1 MSGGEVFLD
10 ELPGETRGIIR
21 RDGRFTHILIDREDD
36 EPRHRLGARSVG
48 RVAEVPQGLK
58 GAFVELA
65 DGPPWAFLP
74 LKGADRLTVGQ
85 KVEVEVTAEPRER
98 KGPTLRM
105 IGSGQGEPRLL
116 ARGPTVQETLALLA
130 PGAAPVTGIEAI
142 QASWDA
148 EEEAGFPGE
157 LFHDTGLDLMVERT
171 RAMVTVD
178 LDLAPAPGVTLG
190 GKARERANR
199 QGLHQ
204 AARII
209 GLKRWGGLVA
219 IDLIGVGHDGDA
231 ITAAAK
237 AGFGAAFGKDP
248 DISYGPVNRFGVL
261 QLALPWRRTP
271 LDELF
276 GDAFEKR
283 LAAHRTQDVVRCLKH
298 AMLSDTQT
306 PRFVARCAPDEAAL
320 AAPLAARLG
329 PRAGVIAD
337 AAVAPGAF
345 VWDEG

>member
-1 MSGGEVFLD
+1 MSGVEVFLD
-10 ELPGETRGIIR
+10 DLPGETRGVIR

-36 EPRHRLGARSVG
+36 EPRHRLGARCVG

-58 GAFVELA
+58 GAFVDLGTEP
-65 DGPPWAFLP
+65 GWALMP
-74 LKGADRLTVGQ
+74 LKGADRLSVGQ

-98 KGPTLRM
+98 KGPTLRL
-105 IGSGQGEPRLL
+105 IGPGQGEPRLL
-116 ARGPTVQETLALLA
+116 AQGPTVQETLTALA
-130 PGAAPVTGIEAI
+130 PGVTPVTGLDAI
-142 QASWDA
+142 QASWDS
-148 EEEAGFPGE
+148 EEDAGYPGE
-157 LFHDTGLDLMVERT
+157 LSADTGLDLMVERT

-178 LDLAPAPGVTLG
+178 LDLAPGASGA
-190 GKARERANR
+190 KARERANR

-237 AGFGAAFGKDP
+237 AAFGKDP
-248 DISYGPVNRFGVL
+248 DISYGPVNRFGVM

-271 LDELF
+271 LTEVF

-283 LAAHRTQDVVRCLKH
+283 RVGHRAQDVVRSLKFS
-298 AMLSDTQT
+298 MLSDTQT
-306 PRFVARCAPDEAAL
+306 PRFVIRCAPDEAAI
-320 AAPLAARLG
+320 AAPLVERLG
-329 PRAGVIAD
+329 PRAGLKAD

>member
-1 MSGGEVFLD
+1 MSRVEVFLD
-10 ELPGETRGIIR
+10 DTPGETRGIIR

-48 RVAEVPQGLK
+48 RVVEVPTGLK
-58 GAFVELA
+58 AAFVDLGTEP
-65 DGPPWAFLP
+65 GRAFLP
-74 LKGADRLTVGQ
+74 LRGADRPDVGE

-98 KGPTLRM
+98 KGPTVRL
-105 IGSGQGEPRLL
+105 IGPGEGAPRLL
-116 ARGPTVQETLALLA
+116 SPGPTVQETLALLA
-130 PGAAPVTGIEAI
+130 PGVTPVTGLEAI
-142 QASWDA
+142 QASRDSEEDA
-148 EEEAGFPGE
+148 GYPGE

-178 LDLAPAPGVTLG
+178 LDLAPAPGMTLG

-199 QGLHQ
+199 QGLKE

-231 ITAAAK
+231 VTAAAK
-237 AGFGAAFGKDP
+237 AAFGKDP
-248 DISYGPVNRFGVL
+248 DIAYGPVNRFGVL

-271 LDELF
+271 LEEYFRDPDGRRGVE
-276 GDAFEKR
+276 
-283 LAAHRTQDVVRCLKH
+283 HRAQDVVRSLRS
-298 AMLSDTQT
+298 AMLSDTT
-306 PRFVARCAPDEAAL
+306 LPRVIIRCAPDEAAL

-329 PRAGVIAD
+329 PRAGVRAD
-337 AAVAPGAF
+337 PAVAPGGF

>member
-1 MSGGEVFLD
+1 MSGVEVFLD
-10 ELPGETRGIIR
+10 DLPGETRGIIR

-58 GAFVELA
+58 GAFVDLGTEP
-65 DGPPWAFLP
+65 GWAFLP
-74 LKGADRLTVGQ
+74 LKGADRLSVGQ
-85 KVEVEVTAEPRER
+85 KVEVEVTAELRER

-105 IGSGQGEPRLL
+105 IGPGQGEPRLL
-116 ARGPTVQETLALLA
+116 APGPTIQETLASLA
-130 PGAAPVTGIEAI
+130 PGVAPVTGVEAI

-178 LDLAPAPGVTLG
+178 LDLSAGASGA
-190 GKARERANR
+190 KARERANR
-199 QGLHQ
+199 QGLRE

-231 ITAAAK
+231 ITTVAK
-237 AGFGAAFGKDP
+237 AAFGKDP
-248 DISYGPVNRFGVL
+248 DIAYGPVNRFGVL

-271 LDELF
+271 LAEVF

-283 LAAHRTQDVVRCLKH
+283 RAAHRAQDVVRCLKH

-320 AAPLAARLG
+320 AGPLVARLG

>member
-1 MSGGEVFLD
+1 MSGVEAFLD
-10 ELPGETRGIIR
+10 DLPGETRGIIR

-58 GAFVELA
+58 GAFVDLGT
-65 DGPPWAFLP
+65 GPGWAFLP

-98 KGPTLRM
+98 KGPTVRM
-105 IGSGQGEPRLL
+105 IGPGQGEPRLL
-116 ARGPTVQETLALLA
+116 SPGPTVQETLARLA
-130 PGAAPVTGIEAI
+130 PGVAPVTGLEAI
-142 QASWDA
+142 QASWDS
-148 EEEAGFPGE
+148 EEDAGYPGE

-171 RAMVTVD
+171 RAMIAVD
-178 LDLAPAPGVTLG
+178 MDLSPGASG
-190 GKARERANR
+190 AKARERANR
-199 QGLHQ
+199 QGLRE

-237 AGFGAAFGKDP
+237 AAFGKDP

-283 LAAHRTQDVVRCLKH
+283 RAEHRAQDVVRSLKH
-298 AMLSDTQT
+298 AMLSDTRT
-306 PRFVARCAPDEAAL
+306 PRFVARCAPEEAAL
-320 AAPLAARLG
+320 AGPLVARLG
-329 PRAGVIAD
+329 PRAGVIVD

>member
-1 MSGGEVFLD
+1 MSGVEVFLD
-10 ELPGETRGIIR
+10 ALPGETRGIIR
-21 RDGRFTHILIDREDD
+21 RDDRFTHILIDREDD
-36 EPRHRLGARSVG
+36 LPGHRLGARSVG

-85 KVEVEVTAEPRER
+85 KIEVEVTAEPRER

-105 IGSGQGEPRLL
+105 IGPGQGKPRLM
-116 ARGPTVQETLALLA
+116 APGPTVQETLAMLA
-130 PGAAPVTGIEAI
+130 PGVTPLTGLDAI

-148 EEEAGFPGE
+148 EEEVGFPGE
-157 LFHDTGLDLMVERT
+157 LFPDTGLDLMVERT

-199 QGLHQ
+199 QGLRE

-219 IDLIGVGHDGDA
+219 VDLIGAGHDGDA

-237 AGFGAAFGKDP
+237 AAFGKDP

-271 LDELF
+271 VDEMF
-276 GDAFEKR
+276 RGHDGKR
-283 LAAHRTQDVVRCLKH
+283 RVEHRAQDVVRSLAH
-298 AMLSDTQT
+298 ALLSDTGLS
-306 PRFVARCAPDEAAL
+306 RVVIRCALEEAAL
-320 AAPLAARLG
+320 AEPLAARLG
-329 PRAGVIAD
+329 PRAVVRSD
-337 AAVAPGAF
+337 PAVAPGAH

>member
-1 MSGGEVFLD
+1 MSGVEVFLD

-36 EPRHRLGARSVG
+36 APGHRLGARSVG

-74 LKGADRLTVGQ
+74 LKGADRLTLGQ

-98 KGPTLRM
+98 KGPTLRL
-105 IGSGQGEPRLL
+105 IGAGEGEPRVLSP
-116 ARGPTVQETLALLA
+116 GPTVRETLAVLA
-130 PGAAPVTGIEAI
+130 PGAALVTGLEAI
-142 QASWDA
+142 QASWDS
-148 EEEAGFPGE
+148 EEEAGYPGE
-157 LFHDTGLDLMVERT
+157 VFMDTGLDLMVERT

-178 LDLAPAPGVTLG
+178 LDLSPAPGVNRGAKT
-190 GKARERANR
+190 REWANR
-199 QGLHQ
+199 QGLKE

-219 IDLIGVGHDGDA
+219 VDLIGVGHDGDA
-231 ITAAAK
+231 ITTAAK
-237 AGFGAAFGKDP
+237 AAFGKDP
-248 DISYGPVNRFGVL
+248 DIAYGPVNRFGVL

-271 LDELF
+271 LEELF
-276 GDAFEKR
+276 RGHDGRRRTE
-283 LAAHRTQDVVRCLKH
+283 HRAQDVVRSLKH
-298 AMLSDTQT
+298 AMLSDTRT
-306 PRFVARCAPDEAAL
+306 PRFVVRCAPDEADL
-320 AAPLAARLG
+320 AGPLAERLG
-329 PRAGVIAD
+329 PRAVVRAD
-337 AAVAPGAF
+337 AAVAPGAH